1 MFIKLGTTL
10 ESWFIWVLSHYKIKT
25 YFLETVFR
33 CRNATLTPTPSA
45 RRKMLADKRV
55 DIWEMGV
62 SVYHILPRSGPGPA
76 PGSPLKSDAWNWTI
90 TSAGGC
96 WLGTCSPA
104 LLLRPASED
113 KTNIFWWGRD
123 NCGTLAC
130 GIPQKVWRKVLV
142 MSQKCRMN
150 TQHMILKWKRCIV
163 YRQAEDKLPCSYLSA
178 IS

>member
-1 MFIKLGTTL
+1 MSCSRPLHQREENVG
-10 ESWFIWVLSHYKIKT
+10 WP
-25 YFLETVFR
+25 
-33 CRNATLTPTPSA
+33 N
-45 RRKMLADKRV
+45 KRV

-62 SVYHILPRSGPGPA
+62 SVSHILPRSGPGPGPGSRVQG

-130 GIPQKVWRKVLV
+130 GIPQKVWKKVLV

-163 YRQAEDKLPCSYLSA
+163 YCQAEDKLPCFYLSA
-178 IS
+178 ISWLLKMCNADALGPNGSKFPS

>member
-1 MFIKLGTTL
+1 M
-10 ESWFIWVLSHYKIKT
+10 
-25 YFLETVFR
+25 FR

-45 RRKMLADKRV
+45 RRKMLAGPIKEWTFER
-55 DIWEMGV
+55 W
-62 SVYHILPRSGPGPA
+62 VYQCITFCRGQDQDRLQA

-123 NCGTLAC
+123 NCGTLPC
-130 GIPQKVWRKVLV
+130 GIPQKVWKKVLV

-163 YRQAEDKLPCSYLSA
+163 YRQAEDKLPSCSYLSA